1 MIPLKT
7 HKIASLA
14 LAGAMF
20 LSSFAA
26 MAAAPTEKTVAP
38 SAAIE
43 RLDAEFATVMEKA
56 MTALEESDISEDDAY
71 ALVDWV
77 LLLGMVYEGTMVPL
91 EDAADADENRNQTEE
106 NEFKGGKYS
115 YKTTASPEQFVVR
128 EVETYDD
135 GSAWDY
141 KVSYM
146 RKLNRMAAEAAVT
159 EDGKTYT
166 STVLDYVV
174 GEQRVYIQLGVFM
187 ENDKDTGEGI
197 YDVIRVMVGN
207 GEIYANMKQMNEKE
221 LQSSRVTS
229 VYPGFAAFAFNEG
242 EVFAY
247 DGKTIAIGDVKELDK
262 ATVYDLAPS
271 KAA

>member
-14 LAGAMF
+14 LAGMML
-20 LSSFAA
+20 LSGFVAL
-26 MAAAPTEKTVAP
+26 AAAKTEKTVAP

-43 RLDAEFATVMEKA
+43 RLDAEFATVMENA
-56 MTALEESDISEDDAY
+56 VAALEDSDVSEDDAY

-77 LLLGMVYEGTMVPL
+77 MLLGMVYEGTMVPL
-91 EDAADADENRNQTEE
+91 EDAADADENRNQTEDYT
-106 NEFKGGKYS
+106 FKGGKYAF
-115 YKTTASPEQFVVR
+115 KTTASPEQFTVS
-128 EVETYDD
+128 EVETYED

-141 KVSYM
+141 KVSYL
-146 RKLNRMAAEAAVT
+146 RKLNRMAAEAVIT

-187 ENDKDTGEGI
+187 ESDKDTGEGI
-197 YDVIRVMVGN
+197 YDVVRVMIGN
-207 GEIYANMKQMNEKE
+207 GEIYANVKQMDEKE
-221 LQSSRVTS
+221 LQNSRVTS

-247 DGKTIAIGDVKELDK
+247 DGKSIAIGDVKGLDK

-271 KAA
+271 EAA